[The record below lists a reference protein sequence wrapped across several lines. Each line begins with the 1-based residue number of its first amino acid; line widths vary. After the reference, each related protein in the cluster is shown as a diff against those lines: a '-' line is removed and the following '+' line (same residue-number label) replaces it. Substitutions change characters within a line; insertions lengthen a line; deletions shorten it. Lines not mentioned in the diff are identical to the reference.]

1 MKAIKIGKTTFAP
14 GKRPLIIAGPCVIE
28 SREVCLRV
36 AEFMKRLTAKLGLPY
51 VFKASYDKANRS
63 STDSFRG
70 LGMEEGLKI
79 LEEIKTRFGVPV
91 LSDIHERQEITAAA
105 QVLDIL
111 QIPAFL
117 SRQTSL
123 IQAAARTGKAVN
135 LKKGQFLAPWDMGNV
150 VKKAEAAGGRNL
162 LITERGT
169 CFGYNNLVSDMRGI
183 PIMQKFGYPVI
194 YDATH
199 SVQLPGGL
207 GSASGGEREMVIPL
221 ARAAL
226 AAGTDGLFLEVH
238 PTPDK
243 ALCDAASMLPLAW
256 LPKFLA
262 EAVAVFEAVR

>member
-1 MKAIKIGKTTFAP
+1 M
-14 GKRPLIIAGPCVIE
+14 IE
-28 SREVCLRV
+28 GREVCMRV
-36 AEFMKRLTAKLGLPY
+36 AEFMKKLTTKLGMPY

-70 LGMEEGLKI
+70 LGIVEGLKI
-79 LEEIKTRFGVPV
+79 LKEIKTRFDVPV
-91 LSDIHERQEITAAA
+91 LSDIHERQEIAAAA

-150 VKKAEAAGGRNL
+150 VKKAEATGNHNL

-183 PIMQKFGYPVI
+183 PIMKKFGYPVI

-207 GSASGGEREMVIPL
+207 GAASGGDREMAIPL

-226 AAGTDGLFLEVH
+226 AAGCDGLFLEVH
-238 PTPDK
+238 PNPDK
-243 ALCDAASMLPLAW
+243 ARCDAASMLPLSW
-256 LPKFLA
+256 LPKFL
-262 EAVAVFEAVR
+262 ECAVAVFDAVR